1 MSYELRV
8 ESFEFE
14 FQAQLCCAK
23 PATRNSQLATRNS
36 IQGFTL
42 IELIVVIAVVGILA
56 GIVAM
61 FIRTP
66 IEGYLAVARRAEMV
80 DIADT
85 ALLRI
90 ARDVRAALPNS
101 VRVVSASGTVG
112 SCNGTEACYLEFLP
126 VQDGGRYRAAPSS
139 TGTGNILD
147 FASGSDA
154 GFDVLGASVGATA
167 GQYLVIYNLGLGA
180 DTDAW
185 QGGNRRTVTS
195 NGTVTSL
202 AFTATGS
209 PLPWESPSRR
219 FFLAGGPVSY
229 VCDPAAHTIRRHSG
243 YTLSSSQPTTF
254 AGSGNLLATRV
265 KDCRFTYNAGASQ
278 RLGQLTLWIQLE
290 NTEGDNAE
298 GVSLY
303 REVAVNNEA

>member
-1 MSYELRV
+1 MLRY
-8 ESFEFE
+8 
-14 FQAQLCCAK
+14 K
-23 PATRNSQLATRNS
+23 TPRTG
-36 IQGFTL
+36 GFSL

-56 GIVAM
+56 GIVAV
-61 FIRTP
+61 FIRNP
-66 IEGYLAVARRAEMV
+66 IEGYLAASRRAEMV

-101 VRVVSASGTVG
+101 LRVTLSGGVY
-112 SCNGTEACYLEFLP
+112 YLEYLP
-126 VQDGGRYRAAPSS
+126 VQDGGRYRAAPTS
-139 TGTGNILD
+139 TGTGDILD
-147 FASGSDA
+147 FANGSDA
-154 GFDVLGASVGATA
+154 SFDVLGTTVSASA

-195 NGTVTSL
+195 NGTVSNL

-219 FFLAGGPVSY
+219 FFLTGTPVSY
-229 VCDPAAHTIRRHSG
+229 VCDPTAHTIRRYSG
-243 YTLSSSQPTTF
+243 YALSASQPTTF
-254 AGSGNLLATRV
+254 AVSGNLLATRV
-265 KDCRFTYNAGASQ
+265 KDCRFTYSPGAAQ

-290 NTEGDNAE
+290 NTEGDNTE
-298 GVSLY
+298 SVSLY